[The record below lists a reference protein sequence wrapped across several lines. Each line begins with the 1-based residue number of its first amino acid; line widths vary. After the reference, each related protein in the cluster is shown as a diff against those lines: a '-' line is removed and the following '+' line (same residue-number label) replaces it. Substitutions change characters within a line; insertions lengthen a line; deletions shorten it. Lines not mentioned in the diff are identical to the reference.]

1 MGQGSVSLPRLW
13 GGGGLQSYTAED
25 VVAAE
30 GEEPR
35 LMIQPSSRRVGK
47 VKWATKLLALFGL
60 KARRERDGK
69 PGLRLVGGSQEM
81 PTLRPLF
88 I

>member
-13 GGGGLQSYTAED
+13 EGLQSYTAED

-35 LMIQPSSRRVGK
+35 LMIQPSRRRVGK
-47 VKWATKLLALFGL
+47 VK
-60 KARRERDGK
+60 
-69 PGLRLVGGSQEM
+69 
-81 PTLRPLF
+81 
-88 I
+88 